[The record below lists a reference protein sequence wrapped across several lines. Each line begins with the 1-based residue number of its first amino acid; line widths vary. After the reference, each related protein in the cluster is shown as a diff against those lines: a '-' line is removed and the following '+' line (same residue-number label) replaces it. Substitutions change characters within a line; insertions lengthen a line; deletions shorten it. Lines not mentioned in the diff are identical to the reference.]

1 MAVAGVAGVFGG
13 DPIAYELKLP
23 DGTTVTSGYYSWLT
37 NVDLVTP
44 ALTIST
50 TDEADTG
57 IYDFELFG

>member
-1 MAVAGVAGVFGG
+1 MAVDGVAGVFGVET
-13 DPIAYELKLP
+13 ITYTLKLP

-50 TDEADTG
+50 SDEADTG
-57 IYDFELFG
+57 IYDFELWG